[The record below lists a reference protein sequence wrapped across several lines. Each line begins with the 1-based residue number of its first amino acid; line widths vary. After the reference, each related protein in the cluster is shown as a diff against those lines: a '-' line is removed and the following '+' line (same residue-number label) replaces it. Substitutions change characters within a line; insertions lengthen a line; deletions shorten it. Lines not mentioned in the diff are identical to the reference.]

1 MSELGKATR
10 IPPENF
16 EALKHAEYVV
26 LLYPKLLATSS
37 LIEVGYAL
45 ALGKEIVMILERLLL
60 LFSLLTCPWRP

>member
-26 LLYPKLLATSS
+26 LLYLKLLATSS
-37 LIEVGYAL
+37 LIEIGYAL
-45 ALGKEIVMILERLLL
+45 ALGKEIVILQRRV
-60 LFSLLTCPWRP
+60 SGCPWFCLG